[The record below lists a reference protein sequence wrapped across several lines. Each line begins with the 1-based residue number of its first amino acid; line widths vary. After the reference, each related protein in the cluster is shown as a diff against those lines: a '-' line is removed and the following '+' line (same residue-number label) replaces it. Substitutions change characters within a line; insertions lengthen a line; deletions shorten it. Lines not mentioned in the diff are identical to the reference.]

1 MKKLLSLITATS
13 ILIASCTKN
22 ANNPQNNN
30 SNSSILTVVS
40 KEFVITKFT
49 DNSSGTNKASLFNGY
64 IFIFNADGT
73 ISAVKNNVTEEDS
86 YTQKPSHKGEAAK
99 LTIAFSNVPLSELNK
114 QFQIDLISNN
124 TIHLSDDG
132 NAGEVLQFAAK

>member
-1 MKKLLSLITATS
+1 MKKLLSLIAATS
-13 ILIASCTKN
+13 ILIVSCTKS
-22 ANNPQNNN
+22 ANNPQNGN
-30 SNSSILTVVS
+30 SNGSILTVVS

-49 DNSSGTNKASLFNGY
+49 DNSSGTDKASLFNGY
-64 IFIFNADGT
+64 TFIFNANGT
-73 ISAVKNNVTEEDS
+73 ITAIKNNIAEEGS
-86 YTQKPSHKGEAAK
+86 YTQKSSHEGEAAK

-132 NAGEVLQFAAK
+132 NASELLQFAAK